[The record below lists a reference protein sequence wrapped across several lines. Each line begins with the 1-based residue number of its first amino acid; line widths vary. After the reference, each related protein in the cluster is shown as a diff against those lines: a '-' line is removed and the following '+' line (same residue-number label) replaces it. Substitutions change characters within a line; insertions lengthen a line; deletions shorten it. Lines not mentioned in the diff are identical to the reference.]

1 MCLSSR
7 AIILRFNSNTQ
18 WQMFLL
24 LYSRHVC
31 PSEGHKHGVSI
42 QSSINLG
49 DTLLQITCEWK
60 TAETWFLAKLF
71 IYQSCIVSQTLDFFH
86 RMATIFILI
95 TWLVKTEIWNKNLLT
110 EEFGTDDITEQG
122 RSASLKAYQLSSEFE
137 NCFCSKCSSHF
148 GRDNGAGGRGRN
160 WTHHLRQKNCHVI
173 KATRGH
179 ERSVTP

>member
-1 MCLSSR
+1 MAKLSYRCFCYFTAAMFMS
-7 AIILRFNSNTQ
+7 LRRTQ
-18 WQMFLL
+18 TWRLHTK
-24 LYSRHVC
+24 LY
-31 PSEGHKHGVSI
+31 
-42 QSSINLG
+42 N
-49 DTLLQITCEWK
+49 DTLLQITREWK
-60 TAETWFLAKLF
+60 TAETWFLPKLF

-110 EEFGTDDITEQG
+110 EEFGTDDITKQG

-148 GRDNGAGGRGRN
+148 GRENGAGGRGRN
-160 WTHHLRQKNCHVI
+160 WTHHLRQKSCHVI

-179 ERSVTP
+179 ERSVTL